1 MLLTFSERQAKLLH
15 PQNNTRCYIERGKS
29 ENKKIVL
36 KLRTIYYIDG
46 KGNVRVTDKNI
57 AIL

>member
-15 PQNNTRCYIERGKS
+15 PQNNKRCCTGRGQS

-36 KLRTIYYIDG
+36 KLAAIYSG
-46 KGNVRVTDKNI
+46 WKMSM
-57 AIL
+57 

>member
-15 PQNNTRCYIERGKS
+15 PQNNKRCCIERGQS

-36 KLRTIYYIDG
+36 KLGAIYYRW
-46 KGNVRVTDKNI
+46 KMSMQ
-57 AIL
+57 AL